1 MVLPA
6 SVLWWGFF
14 LYYRCLKAA
23 HSKKDKAMQPD
34 AKRGLEL
41 RELFV
46 HYNLYSSE
54 AVGDVHIEV
63 LVSLRCQ
70 MVKCVLAA

>member
-6 SVLWWGFF
+6 SVLWLGFF
-14 LYYRCLKAA
+14 LYYRCLKAE
-23 HSKKDKAMQPD
+23 KDKAKQPD